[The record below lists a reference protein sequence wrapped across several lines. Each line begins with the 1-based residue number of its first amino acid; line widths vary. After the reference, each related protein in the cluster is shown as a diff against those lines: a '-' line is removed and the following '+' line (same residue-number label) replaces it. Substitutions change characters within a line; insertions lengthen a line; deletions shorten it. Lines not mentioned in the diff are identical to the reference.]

1 MYVYIHIYRDG
12 WKDLR
17 EERQQNG
24 RAVIEEERKNIMMK
38 KTGFD
43 FFFSNLESNEIY
55 FCVFKFIHL
64 SPPLPWPPLF
74 FFSLQHTIAIG
85 ICQTTFRA
93 ERFGFLMVPLFL
105 LFFSLIY
112 IDFCFKCTNF

>member
-43 FFFSNLESNEIY
+43 FFFFLIWSQM
-55 FCVFKFIHL
+55 KFIFVFLSLFISLRHYHGHL
-64 SPPLPWPPLF
+64 CF
-74 FFSLQHTIAIG
+74 FFLSNTQSL
-85 ICQTTFRA
+85 
-93 ERFGFLMVPLFL
+93 
-105 LFFSLIY
+105 
-112 IDFCFKCTNF
+112 